1 MKIAVSAMSTD
12 LDAQVDPRFGRCQYF
27 IIVDSDT
34 LEYESI
40 ENPNIGAVG
49 AAGVQSGQLISE
61 KGAQVIL
68 TGNVGPNAFQAL
80 SAADLQIITGVT
92 GTVKSAIQ
100 RFRSGQLQSVNRA
113 TVPDH
118 FGMGGGFPGAGR
130 GMGMGRGGGM
140 GRGRGRRNVPG
151 TPMQPFSSPQAGFPM
166 QQMTAEQELQMLRGQ
181 AEAIKQQLDQIS
193 SRIRDLEKSK
203 GGENNASRR

>member
-1 MKIAVSAMSTD
+1 MKIAVSAMNTG

-27 IIVDSDT
+27 VIVDSDT

-49 AAGVQSGQLISE
+49 GAGIQSGQLISE

-80 SAADLQIITGVT
+80 SAAGLQIITGVT
-92 GTVKSAIQ
+92 GTVKSATQ
-100 RFRSGQLQSVNRA
+100 RFNSGQLQPISGA

-118 FGMGGGFPGAGR
+118 FGMGRGFPGAGR

-140 GRGRGRRNVPG
+140 GRGRGRRNIPG
-151 TPMQPFSSPQAGFPM
+151 PPVQPASAA
-166 QQMTAEQELQMLRGQ
+166 QQMTEEQELQILRDQ
-181 AEAIKQQLDQIS
+181 AEAMKQQLDQIS
-193 SRIRDLEKSK
+193 NRIKGLEEK
-203 GGENNASRR
+203 

>member
-130 GMGMGRGGGM
+130 GMGMGRG
-140 GRGRGRRNVPG
+140 RGRRNIPG
-151 TPMQPFSSPQAGFPM
+151 PPVQPVSSPQAGFPM
-166 QQMTAEQELQMLRGQ
+166 QQMTAEQELQMLKGQ

-193 SRIRDLEKSK
+193 NRIRDLEKSK
-203 GGENNASRR
+203 GR

>member
-1 MKIAVSAMSTD
+1 MKIAVSAMNTD

-49 AAGVQSGQLISE
+49 GAGVQSGQLISE

-80 SAADLQIITGVT
+80 SAAGLQIITGVT
-92 GTVKSAIQ
+92 GTVQSAIQ
-100 RFRSGQLQSVNRA
+100 RFSIGQLQPISGA

-118 FGMGGGFPGAGR
+118 FGMSGSRTGAGR
-130 GMGMGRGGGM
+130 GMGMGRGMGGGI
-140 GRGRGRRNVPG
+140 GRGRGRRNTLEPDV
-151 TPMQPFSSPQAGFPM
+151 QADLSA
-166 QQMTAEQELQMLRGQ
+166 QQITEEQELQMLREQ
-181 AEAIKQQLDQIS
+181 AEAMGQQLDQIT
-193 SRIRDLEKSK
+193 SRIKNLDEKQA
-203 GGENNASRR
+203 GGEKNAKRR

>member
-1 MKIAVSAMSTD
+1 MNRD
-12 LDAQVDPRFGRCQYF
+12 LEAQVDPRFGRCQYF

-49 AAGVQSGQLISE
+49 GAGIQSGQLISE

-80 SAADLQIITGVT
+80 SAAGLQIITGVT

-100 RFRSGQLQSVNRA
+100 RFNSGQLQPISGA

-118 FGMGGGFPGAGR
+118 FGVGSGFQGAGR
-130 GMGMGRGGGM
+130 GMGMGRGM
-140 GRGRGRRNVPG
+140 RGRMGQGRRGVFGP
-151 TPMQPFSSPQAGFPM
+151 PVQPVSTPQAGFPT
-166 QQMTAEQELQMLRGQ
+166 QRMTGEQELQMLKGQ

-193 SRIRDLEKSK
+193 SRIRDLEEK
-203 GGENNASRR
+203 